1 MARGAHD
8 KSFDTEK
15 SNPAGFHCGN
25 RITTA
30 GRLMT
35 NRPSWSSSW
44 KEAQTT
50 RCLRAPRKALQRAD
64 WSFGAPYVL

>member
-15 SNPAGFHCGN
+15 SNPASTVETAS
-25 RITTA
+25 ITTA

-44 KEAQTT
+44 KEAIHLHI
-50 RCLRAPRKALQRAD
+50 LRSGSA
-64 WSFGAPYVL
+64 